1 MIKERNTKTILETTE
16 VNIKIE
22 NKEQIISNYSYDEHD
37 KLNKDLAD
45 FIMTKTKRTHISQD
59 IKLNIYTKE
68 VIKKTEVESTIKN
81 HFNEE
86 RLEIKEDLKR
96 SNIFVLVM
104 FGLGILTFAILVA
117 LYKKSVNNFY
127 FEMVL
132 EIAAWVFIWEAVD
145 VLFLQRPKIRKRYMQ
160 LQKLCSAR
168 VEIVNDNKEDLKIE
182 ESKQSGKS
190 KR

>member
-1 MIKERNTKTILETTE
+1 
-16 VNIKIE
+16 
-22 NKEQIISNYSYDEHD
+22 
-37 KLNKDLAD
+37 
-45 FIMTKTKRTHISQD
+45 MTKTKRTPISQD

-117 LYKKSVNNFY
+117 LYKKIEFLDLLFPQHTSYKHQKHLLSLVYNR
-127 FEMVL
+127 ML
-132 EIAAWVFIWEAVD
+132 EH
-145 VLFLQRPKIRKRYMQ
+145 
-160 LQKLCSAR
+160 
-168 VEIVNDNKEDLKIE
+168 
-182 ESKQSGKS
+182 
-190 KR
+190 